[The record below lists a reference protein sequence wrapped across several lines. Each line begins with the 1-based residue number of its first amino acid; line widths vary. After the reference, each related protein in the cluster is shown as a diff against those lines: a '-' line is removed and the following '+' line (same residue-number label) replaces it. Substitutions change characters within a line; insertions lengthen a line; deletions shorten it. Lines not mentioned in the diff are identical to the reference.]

1 MSETA
6 VSSSVAELVA
16 GATDITPVEGP
27 GKSGA
32 RLDRLRLDGHRYVV
46 KYLDAEHDWT
56 LRAAGVDGGAV
67 LALWRRGILARL
79 PDCIDQPI
87 VAVASDGVTALLMRD
102 VGEWLVPVGVQPIP
116 LDQHLRFVDH
126 MAALHER
133 FWETDLDIDVV
144 SPTTRYLELS
154 PQMSEREAAL
164 GSPHLVPR
172 LVGQGWPLFARV
184 APAASAVVTPL
195 TLDPTPLVDALAET
209 PATLVHGNWKLD
221 NLGTAP
227 DGRTI
232 LLDWETSGRGAAL
245 SDLAWYLAINCRR
258 LPQSKEDTI
267 DAYRASL
274 EELGVATEPWWSR
287 QLGLSLIGA
296 LVHFGWEKAF
306 SGYDDELA
314 WWERRVVESAPL
326 LA

>member
-1 MSETA
+1 MSETLVA
-6 VSSSVAELVA
+6 PSVAELVA
-16 GATDITPVEGP
+16 GATEITPVEGP

-32 RLDRLRLDGHRYVV
+32 RLERLLLDGQRYVV

-56 LRAAGVDGGAV
+56 VRAAGVDGGAV
-67 LALWRRGILARL
+67 LELWRRGVLAQL

-87 VAVASDGVTALLMRD
+87 VAVARDRVTALLMRD
-102 VGEWLVPVGVQPIP
+102 VSEWLVPVSDEPIP
-116 LDQHLRFVDH
+116 VAQHLRFIDH
-126 MAALHER
+126 MAAMHAR

-144 SPTTRYLELS
+144 PTATRYLELS
-154 PQMSEREAAL
+154 PAMAEREAAL

-172 LVGQGWPLFARV
+172 LVGEGWPLFAQV

-195 TLDPTPLVDALAET
+195 TLDPTPLVSALADT

-221 NLGTAP
+221 NLGTDP
-227 DGRTI
+227 DGRTV
-232 LLDWETSGRGAAL
+232 LLDWESSGRGPAL

-258 LPQSKEDTI
+258 LPQSKEQTI
-267 DAYRASL
+267 DAYRTAL
-274 EELGVATEPWWSR
+274 EGHGVTTEPWWSR

-314 WWERRVVESAPL
+314 WWERRVLQAASL
-326 LA
+326 LG